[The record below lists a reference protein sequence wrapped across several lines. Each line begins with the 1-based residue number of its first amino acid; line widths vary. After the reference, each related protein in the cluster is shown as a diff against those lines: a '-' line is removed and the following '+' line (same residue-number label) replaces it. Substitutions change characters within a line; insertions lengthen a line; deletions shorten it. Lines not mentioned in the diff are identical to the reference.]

1 MKDSIINVVI
11 ALSIAAVTFGLAL
24 VNTLHLI
31 GNL

>member
-1 MKDSIINVVI
+1 MKDNIINVVI

-31 GNL
+31 GTL